1 MIQSLPNRSK
11 SGVLIAL
18 CLGTGAW
25 VGFASSVN
33 PEPTEVVVPKRHA
46 PVISPTLPNQLT
58 LFDEP
63 VPLQSFGVREALD
76 QELIVN
82 TYRHSSTILYLKR
95 ASRWFPVIE
104 PILKE
109 EGVPDD
115 FKYLAVIES
124 GLSQVVSPA
133 GASGFWQFM
142 KKTAPEYGLEVSST
156 VDERYD
162 VEKSTRAACTYL
174 KEAHEKFGSWVLAA
188 ASYNM
193 GQAGVSRSLDAQHV
207 STYWDLHLNT
217 ETARYV
223 YRLLALRQVMEQP
236 EMYGFQLEEK
246 DVYSPLKGSTV
257 QVDKNVPDLAAFA
270 IDHGTTLRELKAFN
284 PWLRSDE
291 LTVAP
296 GKVYAVQISSTD
308 DNG

>member
-1 MIQSLPNRSK
+1 MVQSSFKRSK

-18 CLGTGAW
+18 CLGTCAW

-33 PEPTEVVVPKRHA
+33 TESTEVENQKRHA
-46 PVISPTLPNQLT
+46 PVISPALPNQLT

-63 VPLQSFGVREALD
+63 VPLESFGVREALD

-142 KKTAPEYGLEVSST
+142 KKTAPEYGLEVSSS

-162 VEKSTRAACTYL
+162 VEKSTRAACAYL
-174 KEAHEKFGSWVLAA
+174 KEAHEKFEVGS
-188 ASYNM
+188 S
-193 GQAGVSRSLDAQHV
+193 QR
-207 STYWDLHLNT
+207 
-217 ETARYV
+217 
-223 YRLLALRQVMEQP
+223 RLTTWERRV
-236 EMYGFQLEEK
+236 FQ
-246 DVYSPLKGSTV
+246 SP
-257 QVDKNVPDLAAFA
+257 
-270 IDHGTTLRELKAFN
+270 
-284 PWLRSDE
+284 
-291 LTVAP
+291 
-296 GKVYAVQISSTD
+296 
-308 DNG
+308 